1 MTLETAD
8 LHGQTHVHRNRT
20 AYLALLLVTA
30 VAATPAAPQSD
41 PSWKQWGGPSRDFI
55 VEGPPLADSWPA
67 DGPVVLWSRPLGT
80 GHSTILVDGGMLFT
94 MYRVGSAT
102 RSGPWN
108 EEETVVALDAATGET
123 LWEHTYPSR
132 NENFQYGAGPHS
144 TPLIVGD
151 RLFSI
156 GTNKQFYALDKRTG
170 EVLWH
175 HDLIAEFGAP
185 PLQLR
190 PTVTA
195 GYGCSPIAYEE
206 TVICTVGGPGQ
217 SVMAFN
223 QSDGSVV
230 WRGGDFLFGQA
241 PPALINVDGQDQLV
255 IVGGA
260 SINGMDPGTGEV
272 LWAVGHDP
280 GNDLNFTAGLWGDNN
295 VLFVSSG
302 YRAGSHALRL
312 SIDGDVTHV
321 DDLWYS
327 KRLQLMFLNTVRIGD
342 WVYGTAGMFGP
353 KFMTAINVITGE
365 PAWRERGFGH
375 ASMVRADGKFIIMD
389 EDGDL
394 VLATMSPEGIEELAR
409 APIFET
415 TSWTVPTL
423 VGTTLYARDRQKIV
437 ALDLGPSGLR

>member
-1 MTLETAD
+1 LTLETAD
-8 LHGQTHVHRNRT
+8 LHGQTHVYRNRT

-102 RSGPWN
+102 RSGPWS

-280 GNDLNFTAGLWGDNN
+280 GNEIAFEQTLVVVFDANHIDL
-295 VLFVSSG
+295 
-302 YRAGSHALRL
+302 
-312 SIDGDVTHV
+312 V
-321 DDLWYS
+321 DDLADD
-327 KRLQLMFLNTVRIGD
+327 LHQEIG
-342 WVYGTAGMFGP
+342 M
-353 KFMTAINVITGE
+353 
-365 PAWRERGFGH
+365 
-375 ASMVRADGKFIIMD
+375 
-389 EDGDL
+389 
-394 VLATMSPEGIEELAR
+394 VLADRLGVLAIETQKLLAVAMLGQADEPCFRGRR
-409 APIFET
+409 AIFGLHHAGAIHADR
-415 TSWTVPTL
+415 VQQLRQAQP
-423 VGTTLYARDRQKIV
+423 RDIIAHQSAAI
-437 ALDLGPSGLR
+437 DLGPQSAKVGGDAARPADTLLLIDRPQNRDRRFRTDALGIAI

>member
-1 MTLETAD
+1 MIVVRTLAI
-8 LHGQTHVHRNRT
+8 
-20 AYLALLLVTA
+20 LALTPGLVA
-30 VAATPAAPQSD
+30 GAQSD
-41 PSWKQWGGPSRDFI
+41 AAWRQWGGPDRDFI
-55 VEGPPLADSWPA
+55 IAGPPLADSWPA
-67 DGPVVLWSRPLGT
+67 GGPPILWSRPLGT
-80 GHSTILVDGGMLFT
+80 GHSAILAEDGLLFT
-94 MYRVGSAT
+94 MYRVGAASA
-102 RSGPWN
+102 RGPWDD
-108 EEETVVALDAATGET
+108 EETVVALDASTGET
-123 LWEHTYPSR
+123 LWEHTYSSR
-132 NENFQYGAGPHS
+132 NENFRYGAGPHG

-151 RLFSI
+151 RLFTI
-156 GTNKQFYALDKRTG
+156 GTNKQFYAFDKRSG

-175 HDLIAEFGAP
+175 HDLIADFGAP

-190 PTVTA
+190 PVVTA

-223 QSDGSVV
+223 QNDGSVV

-241 PPALINVDGQDQLV
+241 PPALINVDGQEQLV

-280 GNDLNFTAGLWGDNN
+280 GNDLNITGGLWGDNN

-302 YRAGSHALRL
+302 YRAGSHALQL
-312 SIDGDVTHV
+312 SLDGDVTNV
-321 DDLWYS
+321 DELWYS
-327 KRLQLMFLNTVRIGD
+327 KRIKLMFLNTVRIGD
-342 WVYGTAGMFGP
+342 WVYGTAGEFGP

-365 PAWRERGFGH
+365 PAWRQRGFGH

-394 VLATMSPEGIEELAR
+394 VLATMSPDGIEELAR
-409 APIFET
+409 ASIFDT

-423 VGTTLYARDRQKIV
+423 VGTTLYARDRQKMV